1 MRLFRPTPDQLTAL
15 SDGRKKSALYRAGK
29 KRHDENLASGKKKSP
44 RKSRK
49 K

>member
-1 MRLFRPTPDQLTAL
+1 MFQPTPDQLAAL
-15 SDGRKKSALYRAGK
+15 ADGRKKSVLYRAGK
-29 KRHDENLASGKKKSP
+29 KRHDENLASGKKKPP